1 MGELETEVKFYLSQP
16 GKLISRLTDL
26 TAELVQPRVLEINLR
41 FDTPGMTLSK
51 QARVLR
57 LRQDEAIHLTYK
69 GPGQITQGVLSRQEI
84 EFKVSDFTAAKH
96 LLEALGYEVIVSY
109 EKYRQTYQLA
119 EVLITVDEMPYGHFA
134 EIEGL
139 DPGQIRHVAELL
151 QLNWNNR
158 IIGSY
163 LDIFR
168 MLKSK
173 MKLDFKDLNFKN
185 FQGLEIKPIDL
196 NISPAD

>member
-1 MGELETEVKFYLSQP
+1 
-16 GKLISRLTDL
+16 
-26 TAELVQPRVLEINLR
+26 
-41 FDTPGMTLSK
+41 MTLSN

-96 LLEALGYEVIVSY
+96 FLEALGYEVIVSY

-173 MKLDFKDLNFKN
+173 MKLDFKDLNFEN

>member
-16 GKLISRLTDL
+16 AKLISRLTDL
-26 TAELVQPRVLEINLR
+26 NAELVQPRVLEINLR
-41 FDTPGMTLSK
+41 FDTPGMTLSN

-84 EFKVSDFTAAKH
+84 EFTVSDFTAAKH
-96 LLEALGYEVIVSY
+96 FLEALGYEVIVSY
-109 EKYRQTYQLA
+109 EKYRQTYQPA

-173 MKLDFKDLNFKN
+173 MKLDFKDLNFEN

>member
-41 FDTPGMTLSK
+41 FDTPGMTLSN

-96 LLEALGYEVIVSY
+96 FLEALGYEVIVSY

-119 EVLITVDEMPYGHFA
+119 EVLITIDEMPYGHFA

>member
-84 EFKVSDFTAAKH
+84 EFTVSDFTAAKH
-96 LLEALGYEVIVSY
+96 FLEALGYEVIVSY

>member
-1 MGELETEVKFYLSQP
+1 
-16 GKLISRLTDL
+16 
-26 TAELVQPRVLEINLR
+26 
-41 FDTPGMTLSK
+41 
-51 QARVLR
+51 
-57 LRQDEAIHLTYK
+57 
-69 GPGQITQGVLSRQEI
+69 
-84 EFKVSDFTAAKH
+84 
-96 LLEALGYEVIVSY
+96 
-109 EKYRQTYQLA
+109 
-119 EVLITVDEMPYGHFA
+119 
-134 EIEGL
+134 L

-173 MKLDFKDLNFKN
+173 MKLDFKDLNFEN